1 MSVRSFWL
9 AGKPAQTDNILPVLD
24 KYTGAVIAQ
33 VALAGPD
40 DIHAAL
46 AAAVAA
52 EPAMAALASYERA
65 QILEQLLAGIQAR
78 FEELSQLLCA
88 EAGKAIKDARGEVQR
103 LIDTVKIAAG
113 EATRIYGEVL
123 PLDISARTKNYRGMS
138 KRVPIGTC
146 AFVTPFNF
154 PLNLV
159 AHKIAPAIAA
169 GCPFVLKPASYTP
182 LSALLLG
189 EILAQTALPPGAFSI
204 LPSTREAADL
214 LVTDERSKL
223 LSFTGSAPVGWDMKA
238 RAGKKKVT
246 LELGGNAACIVHD
259 DVNIDDAVTRLII
272 GAYYQSGQ
280 SCISVQRILI
290 HENVYEE
297 VRDKLVQASQ
307 KLVAGNPV
315 DEATF
320 IGPLISEKE
329 AQRLCR
335 WIEAATDS
343 GATLLCG
350 GDREGAVLAPTLL
363 EHVLHDQPLWT
374 EEAFGPVAVLE
385 KYSDFNDA
393 LARVND
399 SAYGLQAGIFT
410 RDIGRIQNAWDL
422 LHVGGVVI
430 NDVPSFRVDNMP
442 YGGVKDSGLGREGVR
457 MAIEDMTEVRLLVI
471 RNI

>member
-1 MSVRSFWL
+1 MTARAFWL
-9 AGKPAQTDNILPVLD
+9 AGKPVLTDNTLPVLD
-24 KYTGAVIAQ
+24 KYSGAVIAH
-33 VALAGPD
+33 VALAGPA
-40 DIHAAL
+40 DIDAAL

-52 EPAMAALASYERA
+52 EAPMAALASYERA

-78 FEELSQLLCA
+78 FEELAQLLCA

-123 PLDISARTKNYRGMS
+123 PLDISARTRAYRGMS

-182 LSALLLG
+182 LSALVLG
-189 EILAQTALPPGAFSI
+189 EILAETALPPGAFSI

-259 DVNIDDAVTRLII
+259 DVNIDDAVARMII

-297 VRDKLVQASQ
+297 VRG
-307 KLVAGNPV
+307 KLVAATQALIAGNPF
-315 DEATF
+315 DEKTF

-335 WIEAATDS
+335 WIESATDR
-343 GATLLCG
+343 GGVLLCG
-350 GDREGAVLAPTLL
+350 GDRAGAVLAPTLV
-363 EHVLHDQPLWT
+363 EHVQHDEPLWT

-385 KYSDFNDA
+385 KYTDFKDA

-399 SAYGLQAGIFT
+399 SAYGLQAGVFT
-410 RDIGRIQNAWDL
+410 RDIGRIQDAWDY

-442 YGGVKDSGLGREGVR
+442 YGGIKDSGLGREGVR